1 MIAVHYPPPSF
12 KIRQENEQHYVFDA
26 LRKTWLLLT
35 EEEWVRQN
43 FIQYLVTELHYPSA
57 LIAQE
62 KEIELNGL
70 KKRFDVLVY
79 NTEHQPWM
87 LIECKAPGI
96 LLNDAALEQILRY
109 HMSVPVSFLIIT
121 NGHSTYGWE
130 KIDGELKLL
139 KDLPQWKKRSFD
151 DIEKPL

>member
-1 MIAVHYPPPSF
+1 
-12 KIRQENEQHYVFDA
+12 
-26 LRKTWLLLT
+26 
-35 EEEWVRQN
+35 
-43 FIQYLVTELHYPSA
+43 
-57 LIAQE
+57 
-62 KEIELNGL
+62 
-70 KKRFDVLVY
+70 
-79 NTEHQPWM
+79 M

-139 KDLPQWKKRSFD
+139 KDLPQWKKGSFD